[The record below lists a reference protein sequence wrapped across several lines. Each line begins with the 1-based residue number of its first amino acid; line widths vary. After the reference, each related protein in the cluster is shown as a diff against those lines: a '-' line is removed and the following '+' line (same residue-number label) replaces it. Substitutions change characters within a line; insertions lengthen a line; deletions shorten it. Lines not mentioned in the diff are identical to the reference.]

1 MGHKIGVIAQ
11 KGGVGKSAVSRCL
24 GAAHAGFGWDVKIGD
39 LDIKQSTC
47 YVWQK
52 RRLSSEVEP
61 VVAVECFGTVSQA
74 MKQADNYDLF
84 IFDDAAHST
93 RATLEIAQIS
103 DMVIIPTGLCLDDM
117 EPCVILAND
126 LVKNGVNKDKI
137 VIVFCRTG
145 DDKDELEESLQYMA
159 QTPYTT
165 IPYPMPEKKS
175 IRRAHEAG
183 LAAIETRYKGPREA
197 AEKMTQALI
206 DKLDELTK

>member
-39 LDIKQSTC
+39 LDIKQSTS
-47 YVWQK
+47 YVWHK
-52 RRLSSEVEP
+52 RRLASEIKP
-61 VVAVECFGTVSQA
+61 FVAVECFGTVSQA
-74 MKQADNYDLF
+74 MKQANHYDLF

-103 DMVIIPTGLCLDDM
+103 DMVVIPTGLCLDDM

-126 LVKNGVNKDKI
+126 LVKNGVDKDKI

-145 DDKDELEESLQYMA
+145 DDKDELDESLQYMA

-165 IPYPMPEKKS
+165 IPHPMPEKKS

-183 LAAIETRYKGPREA
+183 LAAIETRYKGPRDA